1 MEPTIYLNFNGTC
14 LEAMTHYAETLGGE
28 VAYVFRNGD
37 APDAGSRMPGGDD
50 LVMNM
55 MVKLGAATV
64 MASDAPDSMY
74 SKPQGF
80 AVSIAPPSLAEF
92 DRVFEALA
100 KDARSVPMPP
110 GETFWA
116 ERFAMFTDRFGT
128 PWMLNYA
135 GAKDA
140 AAAVS

>member
-1 MEPTIYLNFNGTC
+1 MEPTIYLFFKGNC

-28 VAYVFRNGD
+28 VTGVFRNAD
-37 APDAGSRMPGGDD
+37 APDPDSRMPGGDD

-55 MVKLGAATV
+55 AIRLGDATV
-64 MASDAPDSMY
+64 MASDAPDNMY

-80 AVSIAPPSLAEF
+80 SVSVAPSSVAEF
-92 DRVFEALA
+92 DRIFAALSE
-100 KDARSVPMPP
+100 DAQSISMPP

-116 ERFAMFTDRFGT
+116 ERFAMFTDRYGT

-135 GAKDA
+135 GAKA
-140 AAAVS
+140 PK

>member
-1 MEPTIYLNFNGTC
+1 MEPTIYLFFKGNC

-28 VAYVFRNGD
+28 VTGVFRNAD
-37 APDAGSRMPGGDD
+37 APDPDSRMPGGDD

-55 MVKLGAATV
+55 AIRLGDATV
-64 MASDAPDSMY
+64 MASDAPDNMY

-80 AVSIAPPSLAEF
+80 SVSVAPSSVAEF
-92 DRVFEALA
+92 DRIFAALSE
-100 KDARSVPMPP
+100 DAQSISMPP

-116 ERFAMFTDRFGT
+116 ERFAMFTDRYGT

-135 GAKDA
+135 GAKA
-140 AAAVS
+140 PN